1 MKPITRKEYYLAK
14 AAGTYTGPTPPP
26 VLRED
31 YYLATLAGD
40 YSGNCPAPVT
50 RIEKYMSAA
59 AGITSYVPQPVTRI
73 EKYWYA
79 IANGMGYVPEPVTR
93 EEHFLYEIIT
103 AGPKYIDKIAEGS
116 LILLTDS
123 AQAPFNALTV
133 YGHSTQ
139 SGTPSPENPVPI
151 VSAGSVMTTGAQL
164 FDASLINGVQ
174 NNGISVTHNANG
186 SIKVTGIIEQTGGT
200 NLYSQKFHLNEG
212 EYSIGLSIGVDFYVS
227 IVPYNSTISALDCNI
242 GNTSAHG
249 FIEDGDYTLRFY
261 RETESNENIN
271 FEVYVMI
278 NSGST
283 ALPWEPYTGGVPGVN
298 PYAGEINI
306 SVSDGGT
313 QSQTLTLSTPGGL
326 PGIPV
331 TSGGNYT
338 DESGQQ
344 WVCDEIDLKRGKHV
358 QRVIELD
365 FDGAETWSTWG
376 ANNITEGITGF
387 YSDVPSGFQK
397 MLTDGAL
404 SNLLQYIPNAWG
416 GGAHGI
422 NISTPNANQY
432 IICSIYNEYLDD
444 ISTDDAAIESWK
456 NILNTNNLHV
466 MLILQDPIETDLP
479 AEEIDAYK
487 ALHTYSPTTT
497 VSNDADAWM
506 KVGYKATP

>member
-1 MKPITRKEYYLAK
+1 MRMIGMPKNFIGARPGRVWSWGGSASVQTAS
-14 AAGTYTGPTPPP
+14 GTVVTFPQSEE
-26 VLRED
+26 R
-31 YYLATLAGD
+31 AF
-40 YSGNCPAPVT
+40 SGLS
-50 RIEKYMSAA
+50 I
-59 AGITSYVPQPVTRI
+59 
-73 EKYWYA
+73 
-79 IANGMGYVPEPVTR
+79 
-93 EEHFLYEIIT
+93 
-103 AGPKYIDKIAEGS
+103 
-116 LILLTDS
+116 
-123 AQAPFNALTV
+123 

-139 SGTPSPENPVPI
+139 DGTPSPDNPVPI

-174 NNGISVTHNANG
+174 NNGISATHNANG

-227 IVPYNSTISALDCNI
+227 IVPYNSTLAALDCNI

-261 RETESNENIN
+261 KETESNENIN

-298 PYAGEINI
+298 PYAGEINV

-331 TSGGNYT
+331 DSDGNYT

-344 WVCDEIDLKRGKHV
+344 WICDEIDLKRGKYV
-358 QRVIELD
+358 QRVGKTVV
-365 FDGAETWSTWG
+365 DGVNLKFEVKNGYWNVPGGTTPGIMLGSLPIC
-376 ANNITEGITGF
+376 NIC
-387 YSDVPSGFQK
+387 P
-397 MLTDGAL
+397 
-404 SNLLQYIPNAWG
+404 QYG
-416 GGAHGI
+416 RYVGI
-422 NISTPNANQY
+422 NAAFDFLFFRGAWAEQY
-432 IICSIYNEYLDD
+432 FA
-444 ISTDDAAIESWK
+444 DADAINNFAQTTNIVFMYATES
-456 NILNTNNLHV
+456 
-466 MLILQDPIETDLP
+466 PIETDLP
-479 AEEIDAYK
+479 AEEIAAYK

-497 VSNDADAWM
+497 VSNDAGAWM
-506 KVGYKATP
+506 KVGYKE

>member
-1 MKPITRKEYYLAK
+1 MRMVGIPKNFIGTKPGRVYSWANRMSIQSASGRAVTFPQAAEK
-14 AAGTYTGPTPPP
+14 AI
-26 VLRED
+26 
-31 YYLATLAGD
+31 
-40 YSGNCPAPVT
+40 SGLN
-50 RIEKYMSAA
+50 
-59 AGITSYVPQPVTRI
+59 
-73 EKYWYA
+73 
-79 IANGMGYVPEPVTR
+79 
-93 EEHFLYEIIT
+93 
-103 AGPKYIDKIAEGS
+103 
-116 LILLTDS
+116 
-123 AQAPFNALTV
+123 V

-139 SGTPSPENPVPI
+139 DGTPSPESPVPI

-174 NNGISVTHNANG
+174 NNGISATHNANG

-227 IVPYNSTISALDCNI
+227 IIPYNSTLAALDCNI

-298 PYAGEINI
+298 PYAGEINVT
-306 SVSDGGT
+306 VSDGGT

-331 TSGGNYT
+331 DSGGNYT

-344 WVCDEIDLKRGKHV
+344 WVCDEINLKRGKYM
-358 QRVIELD
+358 QRVGSVLADGTVNKFTASADNVFWNLNTDHTVPGVISGQWYLSIYFSKD
-365 FDGAETWSTWG
+365 FFG
-376 ANNITEGITGF
+376 ANEPGEFIYVMSEKGQEYFDTIEDLNAFCVEKNAEGN
-387 YSDVPSGFQK
+387 P
-397 MLTDGAL
+397 L
-404 SNLLQYIPNAWG
+404 
-416 GGAHGI
+416 
-422 NISTPNANQY
+422 
-432 IICSIYNEYLDD
+432 IIYYP
-444 ISTDDAAIESWK
+444 
-456 NILNTNNLHV
+456 
-466 MLILQDPIETDLP
+466 MDPIETDLP
-479 AEEIDAYK
+479 AEEIAAYK

-497 VSNDADAWM
+497 VSNDANAWM
-506 KVGYKATP
+506 KVGYVAEE